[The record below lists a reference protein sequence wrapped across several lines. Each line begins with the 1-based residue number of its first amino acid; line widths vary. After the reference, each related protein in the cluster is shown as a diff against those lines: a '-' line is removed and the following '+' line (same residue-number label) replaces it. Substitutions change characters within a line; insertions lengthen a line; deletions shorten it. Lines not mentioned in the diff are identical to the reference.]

1 MKDLL
6 SLVGKFTVKLG
17 QKMSS
22 PYKIHCI
29 SYMRGCSMGEH
40 SNYFRIRVAMNGGHQ
55 LHLVISIGAP
65 REITFSANK
74 VEKGMRD
81 REGTRFPG
89 LKFTITTGRLVSAYL
104 MTSHGNG
111 GCFLCYADNNK
122 NVAVQAQHS
131 VKQLNKES
139 SGGNTRAVGSAAV

>member
-1 MKDLL
+1 
-6 SLVGKFTVKLG
+6 
-17 QKMSS
+17 
-22 PYKIHCI
+22 
-29 SYMRGCSMGEH
+29 MGEH
-40 SNYFRIRVAMNGGHQ
+40 SNYFRIRVARNGGHQ

-139 SGGNTRAVGSAAV
+139 GGGSTYFVVDFWVEMYEDALRAIELMREMVVDA